1 MIFAKFKNINIKG
14 VNDINY
20 LEICFS
26 CYRLSSE
33 TANVQYHTE
42 ILKVQIILFMIAT
55 LTQIFN
61 NSNTNSN
68 SNLFLTYSEII
79 AFTSLISI
87 D

>member
-20 LEICFS
+20 LEICSS

-33 TANVQYHTE
+33 TANVQYHPE
-42 ILKVQIILFMIAT
+42 ILKVQIILFMIAI